1 MTELKPCPFCG
12 REAEIIAETK
22 RNIGFTIWCECKSE
36 VAKQNLQKNVRYKM
50 TRSET
55 TKFLSRLLEKSCF
68 SGPGK
73 YWAREVS
80 LDYGYAAGKPRRV
93 DYMQF
98 IPENQCAISAIEKG
112 IFACYEIK
120 SCKEDI
126 YSGNGL
132 NFIGEKNYLVTTMEC
147 YKEILPDLK
156 NGKFAQHIRENFP
169 ECYAEIGN
177 MGVMV
182 AVPYQREVAEEF
194 ENSTPLDGDVEKWK
208 LSVAIKCNHNGSR
221 KRSMTELL
229 FCMVRS
235 GR

>member
-1 MTELKPCPFCG
+1 MK
-12 REAEIIAETK
+12 
-22 RNIGFTIWCECKSE
+22 
-36 VAKQNLQKNVRYKM
+36 
-50 TRSET
+50 RSET
-55 TKFLSRLLEKSCF
+55 TKFLSRLLEKSRF

-98 IPENQCAISAIEKG
+98 IPENQCSISAIEKG
-112 IFACYEIK
+112 IFTCYEIK

-182 AVPYQREVAEEF
+182 AVPYQRDVAEEF
-194 ENSTPLDGDVEKWK
+194 ESPTPLGEDVEKWR
-208 LSVAIKCNHNGSR
+208 LSVILKCGHNGSR

>member
-1 MTELKPCPFCG
+1 MK
-12 REAEIIAETK
+12 
-22 RNIGFTIWCECKSE
+22 
-36 VAKQNLQKNVRYKM
+36 
-50 TRSET
+50 RSET
-55 TKFLSRLLEKSCF
+55 TKFLSRLLEKSRF

-80 LDYGYAAGKPRRV
+80 LDYGYAAGKARRV

-98 IPENQCAISAIEKG
+98 IPENQCSISAIEKG

-182 AVPYQREVAEEF
+182 AVPVSERLPETDDYILLSFANYSIPIIGRCERDKDGNGIFYAGDDLISCLGNDLYVNAWMELPERYREDE
-194 ENSTPLDGDVEKWK
+194 S
-208 LSVAIKCNHNGSR
+208 
-221 KRSMTELL
+221 
-229 FCMVRS
+229 
-235 GR
+235 

>member
-1 MTELKPCPFCG
+1 MK
-12 REAEIIAETK
+12 
-22 RNIGFTIWCECKSE
+22 
-36 VAKQNLQKNVRYKM
+36 
-50 TRSET
+50 RSEA
-55 TKFLSRLLEKSCF
+55 TKFLSQLLEKSCF

-98 IPENQCAISAIEKG
+98 IPENQCSISAIEKG
-112 IFACYEIK
+112 IFTCYEIK

-147 YKEILPDLK
+147 YKEILPDFRS
-156 NGKFAQHIRENFP
+156 GKFAKHMKELFP
-169 ECYAEIGN
+169 ESSNYF
-177 MGVMV
+177 GVMV
-182 AVPYQREVAEEF
+182 AIPGWAEVTDEF
-194 ENSTPLDGDVEKWK
+194 ENPTPLDTEVKRWK
-208 LSVAIKCNHNGSR
+208 LAVILPCHEGPR

-235 GR
+235 GH

>member
-1 MTELKPCPFCG
+1 MK
-12 REAEIIAETK
+12 
-22 RNIGFTIWCECKSE
+22 
-36 VAKQNLQKNVRYKM
+36 
-50 TRSET
+50 RSET
-55 TKFLSRLLEKSCF
+55 TKFLSQLLEKSCF

-80 LDYGYAAGKPRRV
+80 FDYDYAAGKPRRV

-98 IPENQCAISAIEKG
+98 IPENQCSISAIEKG
-112 IFACYEIK
+112 IFTCYEIK

-182 AVPYQREVAEEF
+182 AVPYQREVDEEF
-194 ENSTPLDGDVEKWK
+194 ENPTPLDGDVEKWK
-208 LSVAIKCNHNGSR
+208 LSVAIKCKHNGSR

-235 GR
+235 GH

>member
-1 MTELKPCPFCG
+1 
-12 REAEIIAETK
+12 
-22 RNIGFTIWCECKSE
+22 
-36 VAKQNLQKNVRYKM
+36 M

-98 IPENQCAISAIEKG
+98 IPENQFSISAIEKG
-112 IFACYEIK
+112 IFTCYEIK
-120 SCKEDI
+120 SCRADI

-132 NFIGEKNYLVTTMEC
+132 NFIGEKNYLVVTMEC
-147 YKEILPDLK
+147 YKDILPDLR
-156 NGKFAQHIRENFP
+156 NGNFARHVREHFP
-169 ECYAEIGN
+169 ECYAEIGC

-182 AVPYQREVAEEF
+182 AVPRWREVMEEF
-194 ENSTPLDGDVEKWK
+194 ENPTPLDGDTEKWK
-208 LSVAIKCNHNGSR
+208 LSVALNCHAGSR

-229 FCMVRS
+229 FCMLRS

>member
-1 MTELKPCPFCG
+1 MK
-12 REAEIIAETK
+12 
-22 RNIGFTIWCECKSE
+22 
-36 VAKQNLQKNVRYKM
+36 
-50 TRSET
+50 RSEI
-55 TKFLSRLLEKSCF
+55 TKFLSRLLEKSRF

-98 IPENQCAISAIEKG
+98 IPENQCSISAIEKG

-182 AVPYQREVAEEF
+182 AVPYQRMLQKNLKAQ
-194 ENSTPLDGDVEKWK
+194 
-208 LSVAIKCNHNGSR
+208 HH
-221 KRSMTELL
+221 
-229 FCMVRS
+229 
-235 GR
+235 

>member
-1 MTELKPCPFCG
+1 M
-12 REAEIIAETK
+12 K
-22 RNIGFTIWCECKSE
+22 R
-36 VAKQNLQKNVRYKM
+36 Y
-50 TRSET
+50 ET
-55 TKFLSRLLEKSCF
+55 TKFLGQLMEKSCF

-93 DYMQF
+93 NYMQF
-98 IPENQCAISAIEKG
+98 IPENQCSISSIEKG
-112 IFACYEIK
+112 IFTCYEIK

-182 AVPYQREVAEEF
+182 AVPYQRDVAEEF
-194 ENSTPLDGDVEKWK
+194 ENPTPLDGDVEKWR
-208 LSVAIKCNHNGSR
+208 LSVILKCGHNGSR
-221 KRSMTELL
+221 KRSMAELL
-229 FCMVRS
+229 FHMVRS
-235 GR
+235 WN

>member
-1 MTELKPCPFCG
+1 M
-12 REAEIIAETK
+12 RE
-22 RNIGFTIWCECKSE
+22 
-36 VAKQNLQKNVRYKM
+36 
-50 TRSET
+50 
-55 TKFLSRLLEKSCF
+55 
-68 SGPGK
+68 
-73 YWAREVS
+73 
-80 LDYGYAAGKPRRV
+80 
-93 DYMQF
+93 
-98 IPENQCAISAIEKG
+98 G

-120 SCKEDI
+120 SCKKDI

>member
-1 MTELKPCPFCG
+1 MK
-12 REAEIIAETK
+12 
-22 RNIGFTIWCECKSE
+22 
-36 VAKQNLQKNVRYKM
+36 
-50 TRSET
+50 RSET
-55 TKFLSRLLEKSCF
+55 TKFLSRLLEKSRF

-98 IPENQCAISAIEKG
+98 IPENQCSISAIEKG

-120 SCKEDI
+120 SCKEDV

-169 ECYAEIGN
+169 ECYAEIGC
-177 MGVMV
+177 MGVLV
-182 AVPYQREVAEEF
+182 AVPRWREVMEEF
-194 ENSTPLDGDVEKWK
+194 ENPTPLDGDTEKWK
-208 LSVAIKCNHNGSR
+208 LSVALNCHAGSR

-235 GR
+235 WN

>member
-1 MTELKPCPFCG
+1 MK
-12 REAEIIAETK
+12 
-22 RNIGFTIWCECKSE
+22 
-36 VAKQNLQKNVRYKM
+36 
-50 TRSET
+50 RSET
-55 TKFLSRLLEKSCF
+55 TKFLSRLLEKSRF

-98 IPENQCAISAIEKG
+98 IPENQCSISAIEKG
-112 IFACYEIK
+112 IFTCYEIK

-182 AVPYQREVAEEF
+182 AVPVSERLPETDDYILLSFANYSIPIIGRCERDKDGNGIFYAGDDLISCLGNDLYVNAWMELPERYREDE
-194 ENSTPLDGDVEKWK
+194 S
-208 LSVAIKCNHNGSR
+208 
-221 KRSMTELL
+221 
-229 FCMVRS
+229 
-235 GR
+235 